1 MMQLMQ
7 LSFALPASF
16 RRSPKSDNAA
26 AVAAVEFAAVAGASS
41 GPAYET
47 DD

>member
-1 MMQLMQ
+1 MQLLQ
-7 LSFALPASF
+7 LSFAHLASF

-26 AVAAVEFAAVAGASS
+26 VAAVEFAAVVGAASVL
-41 GPAYET
+41 AYET